1 MKPNTK
7 PKKTAVR
14 PATMANAVVNTV
26 SAFSPS
32 LLAKRKKVVSMPKVR
47 MTSISAV

>member
-1 MKPNTK
+1 MKPNIR
-7 PKKTAVR
+7 PRNTAVR
-14 PATMANAVVNTV
+14 DAMTTKVVVKTV

-47 MTSISAV
+47 MTSINAV